1 MVKRVVKPYYGF
13 KKESY
18 NTLCGISKDLLKG
31 TSYANMPLVFSYD
44 LSNNLGNSVVV
55 SAEVGGKV
63 LSLFVVSL
71 ESGYIYDLSVGGI
84 SFKLEGKRLESFRRN
99 CNILLKHSM
108 SFRDD
113 YVTLFFKEEK
123 LKSWMVTGFACRF
136 EFSGGS
142 VYENVEG
149 AV

>member
-1 MVKRVVKPYYGF
+1 
-13 KKESY
+13 
-18 NTLCGISKDLLKG
+18 
-31 TSYANMPLVFSYD
+31 MPLVFSYD
-44 LSNNLGNSVVV
+44 ISNNLGNSVVV
-55 SAEVGGKV
+55 SADVGGKV

-71 ESGYIYDLSVGGI
+71 ESGYIYNLSVGGM
-84 SFKLEGKRLESFRRN
+84 SFKLEGKKLESFRNN

-123 LKSWMVTGFACRF
+123 LRSWIVTESVCRF

-149 AV
+149 AK

>member
-1 MVKRVVKPYYGF
+1 MVSRVVKPYYGF

-18 NTLCGISKDLLKG
+18 NALCSISKNLLKG

-71 ESGYIYDLSVGGI
+71 ESGYIYNLSVGGI
-84 SFKLEGKRLESFRRN
+84 SFKLEGKRLDSFRHN
-99 CNILLKHSM
+99 CNILLRHSM

-123 LKSWMVTGFACRF
+123 LKSWMVTKFACRF

-149 AV
+149 AK